1 MNINQVKYYISAVD
15 CGSFSAAAAEHY
27 ITAQGVSKAIADLE
41 HEFGLQ
47 LLVRKNRGVEPT
59 AFGKEFY
66 KQARVTELSFDTLEQ
81 FARNYVEAPDGTPTL
96 DLLICAPSFIG
107 MGRVS
112 TNVAAFVRKNLGINT
127 TVSYGSPSQC
137 LTALKSGSID
147 AAISLGEITVPGID
161 CDPIGMIP
169 CGILIAKSH
178 PFAAMKSIHVADLEN
193 LSIALWPDHDFFN
206 AAALKRLD
214 QKGAAIDPAPIEA
227 DVRDFTGFLE
237 SGGALV
243 VPYISAIDEGG
254 IQSVS
259 IPFDRSEGMATPL
272 CLSSRSLN
280 PAPKVIALKRFFKA
294 AKRFISESQ
303 ASEILTQ
310 VQHVSNTR

>member
-66 KQARVTELSFDTLEQ
+66 KQARVTELSFDSLEQ

-137 LTALKSGSID
+137 LTALKSGSAD

-178 PFAAMKSIHVADLEN
+178 PFAAMKSIRIADLDN
-193 LSIALWPDHDFFN
+193 LSIALWSDHDF
-206 AAALKRLD
+206 
-214 QKGAAIDPAPIEA
+214 
-227 DVRDFTGFLE
+227 
-237 SGGALV
+237 S
-243 VPYISAIDEGG
+243 
-254 IQSVS
+254 
-259 IPFDRSEGMATPL
+259 TP
-272 CLSSRSLN
+272 
-280 PAPKVIALKRFFKA
+280 PP
-294 AKRFISESQ
+294 
-303 ASEILTQ
+303 
-310 VQHVSNTR
+310 